1 MITSHIWGTWPQPK
15 QQVTAR
21 SGFQLGLQNL
31 GMSAAVDR
39 IGAAVEAAGAIL
51 SHAKV
56 KEIGE
61 KLRPDGQKE
70 LVSEYDRLVEC
81 LLIETIEKAVP
92 GAPIVSEETR
102 EDPAPLDSEWC
113 FVIDPIDGTREFV
126 SGGSAFSISVAL
138 LNWRKP
144 VAAWLEFPKRRQRL
158 RAVAGGGAWLN
169 GRRLRVPPPR
179 IDVAFRLAVSPNQY
193 ADPRFNSF
201 EAALS
206 GLELLP
212 TPAMASKLVG
222 VARGEYDA
230 AVFLGWP
237 DYRAPIWDFAA
248 AGLVL
253 QEAGGRFVSLDGQ
266 SILEKMPDVLR
277 HGWLAGNGRP
287 LQCAARELNH
297 CR

>member
-1 MITSHIWGTWPQPK
+1 MNG
-15 QQVTAR
+15 A
-21 SGFQLGLQNL
+21 L
-31 GMSAAVDR
+31 DR

-51 SHAKV
+51 SNAKV
-56 KEIGE
+56 TTIGE

-70 LVSEYDRLVEC
+70 LVSEYDRLVEG
-81 LLIETIEKAVP
+81 LLIETVEESMP
-92 GAPIVSEETR
+92 GVPIVSEETR

-144 VAAWLEFPKRRQRL
+144 VAAWLDFPRRRQRL
-158 RAVAGGGAWLN
+158 RAIAGGGAWLN
-169 GRRLRVPPPR
+169 GRRLRVPSPH
-179 IDVAFRLAVSPNQY
+179 IDISFRLAVSPNQY

-201 EAALS
+201 EAGLL
-206 GLELLP
+206 GLELVP
-212 TPAMASKLVG
+212 TPALASKLVG

-253 QEAGGRFVSLDGQ
+253 KEAGGRFVSLDGH

-277 HGWLAGNGRP
+277 HGWLASNGRP
-287 LQCAARELNH
+287 FQCAARELNR
-297 CR
+297 CK